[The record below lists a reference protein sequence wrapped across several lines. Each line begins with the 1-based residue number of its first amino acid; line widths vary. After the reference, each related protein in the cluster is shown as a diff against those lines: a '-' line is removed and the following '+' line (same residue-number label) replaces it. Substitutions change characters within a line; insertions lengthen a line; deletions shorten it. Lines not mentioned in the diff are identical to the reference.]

1 MPKKKIEIPILGMSC
16 ASCASKIEKKLNSQD
31 FVVNATVNF
40 ATEKAVVEYDDS
52 KGGEADI
59 INIIKDLGYNVYT
72 ENIELLISGISCAS
86 CVQKIEKALN
96 SLSGV
101 INVSVNLANN
111 KAKVDFVP
119 GVITQDDIKK
129 KIRDVGYQ
137 VVEEEIQDSDT
148 DQDIETKA
156 RLKEIGR
163 QKRLVIIGALLSIP
177 IMIISFWPEFF
188 WQNYVLFGLATPVQ
202 FFLGWQYYRNSYKS
216 LRHGSA
222 NMDVLIAMGTSAAY
236 IYSLATTFIIS
247 GDVYYDTAVVILTL
261 ITLGKYLEA
270 SAKGRASEAIKKLLG
285 LAPKTARII
294 RDGVEEDIPVEEVRI
309 GDLIIVRPGEKFP
322 VDGIVREGS
331 SFVDES
337 MLTGESIPVEKNVD
351 NEVVGAT
358 LNKNG
363 LIKFEATKVGKD
375 TVLAQIVR
383 MVQEAQGSKAPIQ
396 RLADTV
402 SGIFVPIVIVI
413 ALLTFVGW
421 NFFAT
426 GENAFT
432 HALLNMVAVLVIA
445 CPCALGLATPTAIM
459 VGTGKGA
466 ELGILIKGGEIL
478 EKAHK
483 VNTIIFDK
491 TGTLTKG
498 LPAVTNI
505 LSING
510 QTEDEILRLAASA
523 EKGSEHPIGEA
534 IVFEADKRKLSLIEL
549 KDFKAVAG
557 HGIKAS
563 LNGQRILIGNKKL
576 MIDQGID
583 IENLRRAAGQLEDQ
597 GKTAVYTAVNNAV
610 EGLIGVADTLKK
622 DSKDAIDQIKKLYIE
637 PIMITGDNQRTAKAI
652 ASQVGIEDVLA
663 EVLPEDKANQIKKYQ
678 SDQKV
683 VAMVG
688 DGINDAPA
696 LAQADIGIAIGTGTD
711 VAIEAS
717 DITLI
722 GEDLKG
728 VSTAVQLSKSTMRTI
743 KQNLFWAFFY
753 NTVLIPLA
761 VIGLINPMLAA
772 AAMAFSSVSVVT
784 NSLRL
789 KRFKLQ
795 L

>member
-1 MPKKKIEIPILGMSC
+1 MPKEKIEIPILGMSC

-52 KGGEADI
+52 KHGEADI
-59 INIIKDLGYNVYT
+59 IKIIKDLGYNVST

-86 CVQKIEKALN
+86 CVQKIEGALN
-96 SLSGV
+96 SLNGV
-101 INVSVNLANN
+101 IKADVNLATS
-111 KAKVDFVP
+111 KASINYIPGLISPVQLKKQIIDIGYGIEEKEEQESDEDF
-119 GVITQDDIKK
+119 
-129 KIRDVGYQ
+129 
-137 VVEEEIQDSDT
+137 
-148 DQDIETKA
+148 ETKA
-156 RLKEIGR
+156 RRREVSR
-163 QKRLVIIGALLSIP
+163 QYKLLIFGILLSVPLI
-177 IMIISFWPEFF
+177 IISFWPQFF
-188 WQNYVLFGLATPVQ
+188 LKNYILFLLATPVQ
-202 FFLGWQYYRNSYKS
+202 IVLGWQYYINSYKS

-236 IYSLATTFIIS
+236 IYSLATTFITG
-247 GDVYYDTAVVILTL
+247 GDVYYDTAAVILTL

-270 SAKGRASEAIKKLLG
+270 SAKGRASDAIKKLLG
-285 LAPKTARII
+285 LAPKTARVI
-294 RDGVEEDIPVEEVRI
+294 RQSEEIDIPVEEVKV
-309 GDLIIVRPGEKFP
+309 GDLVLVRPGEKFP
-322 VDGIVREGS
+322 VDGLVKEGK

-337 MLTGESIPVEKNVD
+337 MITGESIPIEKKAGD
-351 NEVVGAT
+351 KVVGAT
-358 LNKNG
+358 INKHG
-363 LIKFEATKVGKD
+363 LIKFETTKIGKD
-375 TVLAQIVR
+375 TVLSQIIK
-383 MVQEAQGSKAPIQ
+383 MVQDAQGSKAPIQ
-396 RLADTV
+396 RLADKV
-402 SGIFVPIVIVI
+402 SGVFVPIVIGI
-413 ALLTFVGW
+413 AILTFVGW
-421 NFFAT
+421 YFLGT
-426 GENAFT
+426 GEDVFT

-483 VNTIIFDK
+483 LDTVIFDK

-498 LPAVTNI
+498 KPAVTDI
-505 LSING
+505 
-510 QTEDEILRLAASA
+510 QTIKEDGKEKALVIAASA

-534 IVFEADKRKLSLIEL
+534 IVTEAKEKKLKLVKLS
-549 KDFKAVAG
+549 DFKAIAG
-557 HGIKAS
+557 LGIKAS
-563 LNGQRILIGNKKL
+563 LNGDKIIVGNKRLMQGEKIKL
-576 MIDQGID
+576 DDWNDKAIY
-583 IENLRRAAGQLEDQ
+583 LEET
-597 GKTAVYTAVNNAV
+597 GKTAVYIAENGVVT
-610 EGLIGVADTLKK
+610 GLIGVADRLKE
-622 DSKDAIDQIKKLYIE
+622 DSKEAIKNLFKLGIE
-637 PIMITGDNQRTAKAI
+637 PIMITGDNKRTAKAI
-652 ASQVGIEDVLA
+652 AYQLGINRVQA
-663 EVLPEDKANQIKKYQ
+663 EVLPKDKAFQVKKFQ
-678 SDQKV
+678 ESQRV

-753 NTVLIPLA
+753 NTILIPLA

-789 KRFKLQ
+789 KRFKFQ